1 MNRSKR
7 SNVPAFSLIEI
18 LLAMT
23 LFAIFSM
30 GIFYVSLDTIQTDSR
45 IQLDNEA
52 LLYAQEGLEAI
63 RNIRDR
69 DYLALTNGDHGLSF
83 DGTEWVFIAAPED
96 IYGFYSRT
104 VTISDVYRDVDGE
117 IAETGT
123 FDPETKKVVSEV
135 SWDWK
140 SIIPRSISLTT
151 YLSNWTGDD
160 WIQTTCTEFNA
171 GTFDGTIAEI
181 TVAPPTDNCALQ
193 LELVEEPS
201 TFFTSADLGEHGTDV
216 IVDGNYAYVA
226 TDLTNTGLT
235 IVDISNPESPSIVKQ
250 LDINGKGRF
259 LTKDGNYV
267 YVGIQNNSKGLAI
280 VDVTTP
286 GSASFVTN
294 LDVGDYGNQPVVSG
308 NTLYMGTEKDDHEFV
323 VVNITN
329 KNSPTVSATLNL
341 EDGVPTVHL
350 SGSYVFAGSDDDRY
364 GLQVVDISTPGS
376 PQKVATLDVGE
387 EVNTI
392 EISGSIAFLGTEDDD
407 DSLQV
412 VNISDPLH
420 PWLILSLDVGG
431 EIQDLVA
438 SGNYLYAA
446 LDATNTGLAVL
457 NISNPLSLELLYTRD
472 IQGKGTG
479 IASDTDYVYVTL
491 DVNNRGL
498 VILGAQEAEISTSGN
513 YISSV
518 LDTGGEDTRYNFIE
532 WDHTE
537 APGGYV
543 RFQIR
548 TANTETN
555 LVSATWVGSDGTSG
569 TYYENPR
576 TAIVLEPSRSGQH
589 YFQFRVEIGSD
600 GVTTPTIEN
609 IRINYNP

>member
-1 MNRSKR
+1 
-7 SNVPAFSLIEI
+7 
-18 LLAMT
+18 MT
-23 LFAIFSM
+23 LFAIFSI
-30 GIFYVSLDTIQTDSR
+30 GIFYVSMDTIQSDSKV
-45 IQLDNEA
+45 QLDNEA

-69 DYLALTNGDHGLSF
+69 NYLALTNGDHGLSF
-83 DGTEWVFIAAPED
+83 DGTEWVFVAAPED
-96 IYGFYSRT
+96 IDGFYSRT
-104 VTISDVYRDVDGE
+104 ITISDVYRDVDGE

-140 SIIPRSISLTT
+140 AITPRSIFLTT
-151 YLSNWTGDD
+151 YLSDWTGDD

-171 GTFDGTIAEI
+171 GTFEETIAQI
-181 TVAPPTDNCALQ
+181 TVAPPTDNCAIQ

-216 IVDGNYAYVA
+216 VVDGSYAYVS
-226 TDLTNTGLT
+226 TDITNKGLT
-235 IVDISNPESPSIVKQ
+235 IVNISDPAHPTIVKQ
-250 LDINGKGRF
+250 LDINGKGRA

-267 YVGIQNNSKGLAI
+267 YVGVQNNSKGLAI
-280 VDVTTP
+280 VNVTTP
-286 GSASFVTN
+286 GSASLVSSLN
-294 LDVGDYGNQPVVSG
+294 VGDYGNQPVVSG
-308 NTLYMGTEKDDHEFV
+308 NTLYMGTEKNDREFT

-329 KNSPTVSATLNL
+329 KTSPTVSATLDL
-341 EDGVPTVHL
+341 HDDVPAVHL
-350 SGSYVFAGSDDDRY
+350 SGNYAFAGSDDDRY
-364 GLQVVDISTPGS
+364 GLQVVNISTPSS
-376 PQKVATLDVGE
+376 PQRVATLDVGE

-420 PWLILSLDVGG
+420 PSLVLSLDVDG

-438 SGNYLYAA
+438 NGDYLYAA

-457 NISNPLSLELLYTRD
+457 NIENPLAPVLLYTRD

-479 IASDTDYVYVTL
+479 ITSDSNYVYITL

-498 VILGAQEAEISTSGN
+498 VILGVQEAEIATIGS

-537 APGGYV
+537 APGGFV

-548 TANTETN
+548 TANTEAN
-555 LVSATWVGSDGTSG
+555 LASATWVGSDGASG

-576 TAIVLEPSRSGQH
+576 TALVLDPGRSGQR
-589 YFQFRVEIGSD
+589 YFQFRMEISSD
-600 GVTTPTIEN
+600 GLSTPTIEN